1 MPAALFPPPAF
12 WSEVLSDIFR
22 EVEEDIR
29 REQFKNL
36 WDKYGLFVIGLAV
49 AIVVIASASVG
60 WRAYTKSQNEEM
72 SAQYEAVAKAAETQ
86 LAPDA
91 AAAFGAL
98 AAEGHGGYAVLAQM
112 RQAEALQTAGDYK
125 AAVAAYDAMASSA
138 KAPQIL
144 RELAQLKAALI
155 LVDTASYEDI
165 KLRLAPLTTEKGAWR
180 NLAREAIGLSAYKA
194 GSFVDA
200 QKLFASIIEDSEA
213 PAGLRERAHAMQ
225 ALIAPSLPA
234 EAAKVETN
242 KEAPAQK
249 APGAKPE

>member
-1 MPAALFPPPAF
+1 LPSSAF

-49 AIVVIASASVG
+49 AVVVVVAASVG
-60 WRAYTKSQNEEM
+60 WRAYTKSQNEQM
-72 SAQYEAVAKAAETQ
+72 SAQYEAVAKAAESQ
-86 LAPDA
+86 AAPDA

-98 AAEGHGGYAVLAQM
+98 AKEGRGGYAVLAQL
-112 RQAEALQTAGDYK
+112 RQAEALHTAGDDK
-125 AAVAAYDAMASSA
+125 AAVAAYDAMASST

-165 KLRLAPLTTEKGAWR
+165 KLRLAPLTAEKGAWR

-194 GSFVDA
+194 GA
-200 QKLFASIIEDSEA
+200 YAEAKKLFAAIIEDSESS
-213 PAGLRERAHAMQ
+213 AGLRDRAHVMQ
-225 ALIAPSLPA
+225 ALIAPSLPK
-234 EAAKVETN
+234 EAAKDESN
-242 KEAPAQK
+242 KAAPAQK